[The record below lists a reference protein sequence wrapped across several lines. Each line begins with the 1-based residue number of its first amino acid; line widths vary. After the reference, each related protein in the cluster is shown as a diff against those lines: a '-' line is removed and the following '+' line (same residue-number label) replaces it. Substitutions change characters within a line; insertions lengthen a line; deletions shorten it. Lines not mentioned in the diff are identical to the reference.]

1 MPVYYQTNIL
11 IIMMK
16 KFFFAAALAFG
27 TFTAAQAQ
35 ATLGVRGGANL
46 SNLSGDLKNEDRFE
60 NKVGFHGGL
69 TVNFPVVED
78 FFSIQPELLYSR
90 KGFKNN
96 SEEYTNLLLQKRRRE
111 GSVDYNYLELP
122 VLGHFNAGP
131 LYFEFG
137 PQLSYLLS
145 VNNKTELYDGD
156 GTRISSEKD
165 AKSKDGLSEFEVGYA
180 AGLGFKASN
189 GISLGIRYNGAF
201 SDFVKEDVNF
211 EGDLT
216 NARHSV
222 FMLTLG
228 LRFPSGN

>member
-1 MPVYYQTNIL
+1 
-11 IIMMK
+11 MMK
-16 KFFFAAALAFG
+16 KFFFAVALAFG

-35 ATLGVRGGANL
+35 ATFGVRGGANL
-46 SNLSGDLKNEDRFE
+46 TNLSGDLQNEDRFE
-60 NKVGFHGGL
+60 NKVSFHGGVTL
-69 TVNFPVVED
+69 NFPVVED

-111 GSVDYNYLELP
+111 GRVDYNYLDLP
-122 VLGHFNAGP
+122 ILGHINTGP
-131 LYFEFG
+131 VYFELG
-137 PQLSYLLS
+137 PQLGYLLS
-145 VNNKTELYDGD
+145 VNNKTELYDGN
-156 GTRISSEKD
+156 GSRISSETD
-165 AKSKDGLSEFEVGYA
+165 AKSKDGLSEFEIGYA
-180 AGLGFKASN
+180 AGLGFNASN
-189 GISLGIRYNGAF
+189 GVSLGLRYNGAF

>member
-1 MPVYYQTNIL
+1 
-11 IIMMK
+11 MMK
-16 KFFFAAALAFG
+16 KFFFAVALAFG

-35 ATLGVRGGANL
+35 ATFGVRGGANL
-46 SNLSGDLKNEDRFE
+46 TNVSGDLKNEDRFE
-60 NKVGFHGGL
+60 NKVSFHGGVTL
-69 TVNFPVVED
+69 NFPVVED

-96 SEEYTNLLLQKRRRE
+96 SEEFMNLLLQKRRRE
-111 GSVDYNYLELP
+111 GRVDYNYLDLP

-145 VNNKTELYDGD
+145 VNNKTELYDGN
-156 GTRISSEKD
+156 GTRLSSETD
-165 AKSKDGLSEFEVGYA
+165 AKSKDGLSDFEIGYA

-201 SDFVKEDVNF
+201 SDFVKEDLNF
-211 EGDLT
+211 EGDLA

-228 LRFPSGN
+228 LRFPSGR